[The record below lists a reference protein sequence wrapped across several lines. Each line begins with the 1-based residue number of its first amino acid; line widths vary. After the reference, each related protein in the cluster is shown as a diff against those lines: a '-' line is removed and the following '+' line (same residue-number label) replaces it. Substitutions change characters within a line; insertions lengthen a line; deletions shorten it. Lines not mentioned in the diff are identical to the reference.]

1 MNNYPILILHGWNLN
16 SSKYHPLITVFKKRG
31 FKADCFDLPGFRNTS
46 PLTRPFTIADY
57 GKYVLDHIEQK
68 KLKEV
73 IIVGHSFGGRIGI
86 FLSVN
91 FPDKVKALILSG
103 TPGLGKD
110 LTIKETIYLLAAK
123 SGKIIFSIPI
133 ISNLQYMARKS
144 LYRMAGSYDYYN
156 TRGVLRETFKNII
169 NFRLEPVL
177 GKIRQP
183 TLIIWG
189 KEDRIVPVK
198 VAFKMTRLIKNSK
211 IIVMPESRHGV
222 PWTHPKEFADE
233 VGKFLSDL

>member
-1 MNNYPILILHGWNLN
+1 MKNIPILILHGWNLN
-16 SSKYHPLITVFKKRG
+16 SAKYQPLITEFKKKG
-31 FKADCFDLPGFRNTS
+31 FKVDCFDLPGFRNTS
-46 PLTRPFTIADY
+46 LLTKPFTIADY

-68 KLKEV
+68 KFKEV

-110 LTIKETIYLLAAK
+110 LTQKEAIYLLAAK

-133 ISNLQYMARKS
+133 ISKLQDMARKS
-144 LYRMAGSYDYYN
+144 LYKMAGSYDYYN

-189 KEDRIVPVK
+189 KEDKIVPVK
-198 VAFKMTRLIKNSK
+198 VAYKMNGLIKNSEIV
-211 IIVMPESRHGV
+211 IIPESRHGV
-222 PWTHPKEFADE
+222 PWTNSEEFADKAE
-233 VGKFLSDL
+233 KFLTNL